1 MRLLNNEQ
9 ISNLDE
15 VATKAYWPARMQKL
29 KDGVLNK
36 RFPSAEIWLDG
47 GHNPAA
53 GEAIAAHFSKLEPRP
68 NYAICGMLNTKDVKG
83 FLKPL
88 APQIDKLFGI
98 SIPGET
104 NSLTAHDIS
113 QEAINVGIEADLSDT
128 VELALEMI
136 TKYTEKPRIIICGSL
151 YLAGHILRLQEYE
164 IK

>member
-1 MRLLNNEQ
+1 M
-9 ISNLDE
+9 
-15 VATKAYWPARMQKL
+15 
-29 KDGVLNK
+29 LNK

-53 GEAIAAHFSKLEPRP
+53 GEAIAAHFSKLKPRP
-68 NYAICGMLNTKDVKG
+68 TYAICGMLNTKDVKG

-88 APQIDKLFGI
+88 APQIDKLIGI

-151 YLAGHILRLQEYE
+151 YLAGHILILQEYK

>member
-1 MRLLNNEQ
+1 MYKRQ
-9 ISNLDE
+9 
-15 VATKAYWPARMQKL
+15 L

-36 RFPSAEIWLDG
+36 HFPSAEIWLDG

-53 GEAIAAHFSKLEPRP
+53 GEAIATHFSKLEPRP
-68 NYAICGMLNTKDVKG
+68 TYAICGMLNTKDVKG

-104 NSLTAHDIS
+104 NSLTGHETS
-113 QEAINVGIEADLSDT
+113 QEATNVGIESDFSDT

-136 TKYTEKPRIIICGSL
+136 TKYAEKPRIIICGSL
-151 YLAGHILRLQEYE
+151 YLAGHVLILQEYE

>member
-1 MRLLNNEQ
+1 
-9 ISNLDE
+9 
-15 VATKAYWPARMQKL
+15 MQKL

-36 RFPSAEIWLDG
+36 YFPSAELWLDG

-53 GEAIAAHFSKLEPRP
+53 GEAIAAHFSKLKSRP
-68 NYAICGMLNTKDVKG
+68 TYAICGMLNTKDVKG

-104 NSLTAHDIS
+104 NTLTGEETS
-113 QEAINVGIEADLSDT
+113 REATSIGIESDFYDT
-128 VELALEMI
+128 VELALERIM
-136 TKYTEKPRIIICGSL
+136 KYTENPRIIICGSL
-151 YLAGHILRLQEYE
+151 YLAGHILTLQEYE